1 MLAQA
6 TCLLDLILK
15 GMSGMSS
22 IDVMQSNQNNL
33 IPYEILTTSVKSQ
46 RKKAKSEF
54 PRLQTPAEQT
64 LYGEE
69 TQGFKSAAA

>member
-1 MLAQA
+1 MLAQE

-46 RKKAKSEF
+46 RKKAKSVS
-54 PRLQTPAEQT
+54 PPANACRT
-64 LYGEE
+64 DFVWWRNAGI
-69 TQGFKSAAA
+69 